1 MDGTLF
7 WLVACIAAV
16 CVGLGKGGVPGISA
30 MAVPTLA
37 LVISP
42 IAAAG
47 LLLPVFIGSDVFGVI
62 AYRKQFDR
70 RVLKIMFAAMPIG
83 VAVGWATVDYVS
95 EAVVTILIG
104 LIGTVFALSSL
115 MKQNVE
121 GSARPAKLGAG
132 MFWGIISGFTSFVS
146 HSGAPPYQVYTVPL
160 KMPKMVFAGTVTI
173 AFAYI
178 NVIKLIPYWALG
190 QLSIENLRVTL
201 LLMIPAVIGVFA
213 GFALIKWAPEKR
225 FYQAIIW
232 VLLFVSLKL
241 IWDGVGRL

>member
-7 WLVACIAAV
+7 WVVATLAAIF
-16 CVGLGKGGVPGISA
+16 VGLGKGGVPGISA

-70 RVLKIMFAAMPIG
+70 RVLKIMFVAMPIG
-83 VAVGWATVDYVS
+83 VALGWATVDYVS

-104 LIGTVFALSSL
+104 LIGAVFALSSMIKPDL
-115 MKQNVE
+115 VGPAQ
-121 GSARPAKLGAG
+121 PAKTGPG

-146 HSGAPPYQVYTVPL
+146 HSGAPPYQVYAVPL

-178 NVIKLIPYWALG
+178 NVIKLLPYWALG
-190 QLSIENLRVTL
+190 QLSIANLRVTL
-201 LLMIPAVIGVFA
+201 VLMIPAVVGVFA

-232 VLLFVSLKL
+232 ALLLVSLKL
-241 IWDGVGRL
+241 LWDGFSRL